1 MEKEKKFSG
10 NNMSARKKSEHLL
23 QNRMMTDR
31 AIEEN
36 KCTCTHT
43 VKGDM
48 KLKPSKKYNQ
58 GSGQLIYI
66 CTECQKEVRIRNIS
80 DEEIDKAIDTL
91 DDMIDIIKLSA
102 DMTKEGDAKIVK
114 KLAKVQF
121 RLRNEIKD
129 LYKAAKSKNGGGKKK
144 KNKGGNSDSEWE
156 KPSAY

>member
-1 MEKEKKFSG
+1 MDKEKKFAG
-10 NNMSARKKSEHLL
+10 TSARKKTEHLL

-31 AIEEN
+31 ALEEN

-48 KLKPSKKYNQ
+48 KLKPGKSYNQ
-58 GSGQLIYI
+58 GNGQLNYI
-66 CTECQKEVRIRNIS
+66 CSECQKEVRIRNIS
-80 DEEIDKAIDTL
+80 DDEIDRSIDVI
-91 DDMIDIIKLSA
+91 DNMIDIIKLSA

-129 LYKAAKSKNGGGKKK
+129 LYKAAKSKNGKGKK
-144 KNKGGNSDSEWE
+144 KNKGGNSDADWG
-156 KPSAY
+156 KPTAY